1 MSEPRRPS
9 VEVQAVIL
17 AGGLGTRLR
26 SVVADRPK
34 VLAPVLGRPFLS
46 CLFDQLQEA
55 GIRRVVLC
63 IGYRAELISRCY
75 GATYRDMALR
85 YSVEATPLGTGGA
98 LRHAMP
104 LLDGGPLLVMNGD
117 SYLEA
122 DLSAFIRQHAEQE
135 ARLSLLLAQVP
146 DVGRYGCVTTD
157 ASGAVTGFVE
167 KGAAIG
173 SGWING
179 GIYLLDRDVVAAI
192 PAGREVS
199 LEREIFPTQI
209 GNRFFGHRLGGRFI
223 DIGTPESYQA
233 AEGFFGRRT
242 IHPSPFCGVEV
253 RP

>member
-1 MSEPRRPS
+1 MSEPSPS
-9 VEVQAVIL
+9 SAEIQAIIL

-46 CLFDQLQEA
+46 YLLDQLQEA

-63 IGYRAELISRCY
+63 TGYRSEQIS
-75 GATYRDMALR
+75 ATYGTDFGGMTLD
-85 YSVEATPLGTGGA
+85 YSVEQVPLGTGGA
-98 LRHAMP
+98 LRHALP

-122 DLSAFIRQHAEQE
+122 DLSAFVAHHEKDG
-135 ARLSLLLAQVP
+135 ARLSLLLAPVE
-146 DVGRYGCVTTD
+146 DVGRFGCVETD

-167 KGAAIG
+167 KGAAVG
-173 SGWING
+173 SGWVNA
-179 GIYLLDRDVVAAI
+179 GIYLLARDVVATI

-199 LEREIFPTQI
+199 LEREIFPNQI
-209 GNRFFGHRLGGRFI
+209 GNSFFAYSLGGRFI
-223 DIGTPESYQA
+223 DIGIPESYRA
-233 AEGFFGRRT
+233 AEAFLGRR
-242 IHPSPFCGVEV
+242 IRHRIPFSGTEA